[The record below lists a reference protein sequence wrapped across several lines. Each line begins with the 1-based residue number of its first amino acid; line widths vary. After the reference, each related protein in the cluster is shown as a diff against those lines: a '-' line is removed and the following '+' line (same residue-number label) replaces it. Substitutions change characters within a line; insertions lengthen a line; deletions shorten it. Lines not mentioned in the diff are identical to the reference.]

1 MQWKSSEHGL
11 TMSSEFTVTQSV
23 VVSFYLALELILHY
37 TIC

>member
-1 MQWKSSEHGL
+1 MQWKSHEHGL
-11 TMSSEFTVTQSV
+11 TSSEFTVTQSV

>member
-11 TMSSEFTVTQSV
+11 TSSEFTVTQS